1 MAFCICGVCISI
13 EQLLPLIVLFLWQPL
28 MKFLGFAKDETKTN
42 HLKKKDDDLNVKDG
56 KSNDDDDLVDAKLGS
71 VTDIPTYKAF
81 QKILEDAGDKLV
93 VVDFTAAWC
102 GPCQRIKP
110 VYKDMAS
117 KNTNVYF
124 TQVDVDLND
133 ETSAECGIKAMPTFL
148 CFKKGQQVGS
158 LQGANQMKL
167 EKLVKEH
174 E

>member
-13 EQLLPLIVLFLWQPL
+13 EQLIPLIVLFLWQPL
-28 MKFLGFAKDETKTN
+28 MKFLGFAKEEPSKKD
-42 HLKKKDDDLNVKDG
+42 HLKKKNDDVDLKDG
-56 KSNDDDDLVDAKLGS
+56 VTDDDLVVVKLGC

-167 EKLVKEH
+167 EKLIRENA
-174 E
+174 